1 MKITEVEG
9 IPLSIPLKEDPE
21 IASGSISSMASA
33 KASSIHVLVKIQTDE
48 GITGYGE
55 AFRFTPSVV
64 CKFIDEALK
73 PLLIGK
79 DPLRIASLWDLMYQ
93 TTFRYGRKGMAI
105 QCISGIEIALWDI
118 LGKHRNLPIYE
129 MLGGLSRDKATAYA
143 SMLRYNS
150 PEDAARVA
158 LGFVEEGYTAIK
170 LHQTDIESVRAVREL
185 IPEDITLMLDVNGIW
200 SPREAIV
207 KSKELEDY
215 QLLWLEEPVRPMDDY
230 DGLAYVTANSNIKI
244 AAGENEYTH
253 YGFKEMV
260 TKRAADILQP
270 DVIKAGGILECH
282 KISAI
287 AEAWNL
293 QLIPHSFCFGPGIAA
308 TLHFSLSNMSSEYI
322 EINAVPLEMP
332 YIQPA
337 LRPEK
342 GYLTVSEKPGLGIE
356 IDEDVVKSHP
366 YTG

>member
-1 MKITEVEG
+1 MKIIEVKA
-9 IPLSIPLKEDPE
+9 IPLSIALKKNST
-21 IASGSISSMASA
+21 ISSGSMSSMASA
-33 KASSIHVLVKIQTDE
+33 KASSIHILVKIQTDE

-64 CKFIDEALK
+64 CKFIEEALR
-73 PLLIGK
+73 PLIIGK
-79 DPLRIASLWDLMYQ
+79 DPLHIAQLWNLMYQ
-93 TTFRYGRKGMAI
+93 ATFRYGRKGIAI

-118 LGKHRNLPIYE
+118 LGKYRNLPVYE
-129 MLGGLSRDKATAYA
+129 MLGGLSRDQAKAYA

-170 LHQTDIESVRAVREL
+170 LHQTDPGYVKAVREL
-185 IPEDITLMLDVNGIW
+185 IPEDVDLMLDVNGFW
-200 SPREAIV
+200 SPRETII
-207 KSKELEDY
+207 KTKELEEY
-215 QLLWLEEPVRPMDDY
+215 RLLWLEEPVLPMDDY
-230 DGLAYVTANSNIKI
+230 EGLAYVTANSNIRI
-244 AAGENEYTH
+244 AAGENEYTR

-260 TKRAADILQP
+260 TKRAVDILQP
-270 DVIKAGGILECH
+270 DVIKAGGILECR
-282 KISAI
+282 KILTL

-322 EINAVPLEMP
+322 EVNAVPLELP
-332 YIQPA
+332 YIEPS
-337 LRPEK
+337 LRPEG
-342 GYLTVSEKPGLGIE
+342 GYLKASGKPGLGIE